1 MRGKCYQEAQS
12 FAGLADAPRSKVTF
26 GWYGTEMVY
35 KTLIDAETLAAHLS
49 DPAYVV
55 VDCRYNVQ
63 DPGWGAREYQQR
75 HISGAAF
82 AHVDDDL
89 SGAKTGH
96 NGRHPLPELAR
107 LADTL
112 GRLGIADGVQVV
124 VYDQDAGMYAS
135 RLWWLLRWLGHDAV
149 ALLDGGFARWSAE
162 NRPARSGV
170 ETHPARRFTGVPRT
184 GWLVTA
190 DEVSQAIATR
200 QGRLVDARTP
210 ERYRG
215 DVEPVDK
222 VAGRIPGAV
231 NYPYQWNVGDA
242 GTFRSPSEIRERV
255 GQVIGDVPL
264 DRVVCY
270 CGSGVTACL
279 NLLAFEHAG
288 LHGAKLYP
296 GSWSEWL
303 SDPARPIE
311 RG

>member
-1 MRGKCYQEAQS
+1 
-12 FAGLADAPRSKVTF
+12 
-26 GWYGTEMVY
+26 MVY
-35 KTLIDAETLAAHLS
+35 TTLIDTATLAAHLS

-75 HISGAAF
+75 HIPGAPF
-82 AHVDDDL
+82 AHIDDDL
-89 SGAKTGH
+89 SGPKTEQ

-112 GRLGIADGVQVV
+112 GRLGVTDGVQVV

-162 NRPARSGV
+162 NRLVRSGV
-170 ETHPARRFTGVPRT
+170 ETRPARQFKGTPRT
-184 GWLVTA
+184 GWIVTA
-190 DEVSQAIATR
+190 DEVSQAIATG
-200 QGRLVDARTP
+200 QGRLVDARAP

-215 DVEPVDK
+215 EVEPVDK

-231 NYPYQWNVGDA
+231 SYPYQWNIGDA
-242 GTFRSPSEIRERV
+242 GTFRSPSEIRARV
-255 GQVIGDVPL
+255 SHVIGDVPL

-288 LHGAKLYP
+288 LPGAKLYP

-303 SDPARPIE
+303 SDRARPIE